1 MCFDSTNYPRCC
13 MIHFTFIAKNQR
25 FLQRISL
32 LRYLKW
38 VLKRYLLYNPLGCF
52 SVKVEIKL

>member
-1 MCFDSTNYPRCC
+1 MCFDSSNYRRCC
-13 MIHFTFIAKNQR
+13 IHFTFIAKYQC

-32 LRYLKW
+32 LCYLKW